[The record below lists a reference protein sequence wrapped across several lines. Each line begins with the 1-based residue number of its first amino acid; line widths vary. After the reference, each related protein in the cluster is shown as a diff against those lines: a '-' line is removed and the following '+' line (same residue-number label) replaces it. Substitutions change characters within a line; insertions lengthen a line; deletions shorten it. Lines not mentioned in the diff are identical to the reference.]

1 MPRLGGYCSISANE
15 RGVSLN
21 AVEIEEAVSRFAE
34 APFDPEAFPDAS
46 EKKTGANQPVKRK
59 TKRADA

>member
-1 MPRLGGYCSISANE
+1 M
-15 RGVSLN
+15 N

-34 APFDPEAFPDAS
+34 APFAPEAFPDAS

-59 TKRADA
+59 TKGADA